1 MIGCTKLLCGT
12 ATPSDALRYGR
23 DISRMPH
30 NLLQFAKDKKPI
42 VVWNMTRRCNLRCVH
57 CYSESQDKEYKGEL
71 STEEA
76 KTFIRDLADFKAPV
90 LLFSGGEPLIREDL
104 FELGKFAQGMGM
116 RTVISTNG
124 TLIDLDAAQRIKDAN
139 FSYVGVS
146 LDGIEA
152 NNDMF
157 RGKKGAFDAALKG
170 IRNCRQLGVN
180 VGLRFTINK
189 LNFMDLPRILDLL
202 VEEGIPRCCIY
213 HLVYSGRGR
222 KLMEDD
228 LTHEETR
235 EAVDII
241 FDKTIE
247 FHKKGLNIEVLTVD
261 NHTDG
266 VYLYQ
271 RVMRDNPER
280 ADEVLQ
286 LLRWNGGNSS
296 GIGIGNVDNLGYV
309 HADQFWKHYSFGNV
323 RERKFS
329 EIWMDTSDELMR
341 GLKNRKPLLKGKCA
355 ECKYLDI
362 CNGNFRVR
370 AEAVY
375 NDIWAED
382 PACYLTDEEIERSS
396 KSEIASLR
404 SQ

>member
-1 MIGCTKLLCGT
+1 
-12 ATPSDALRYGR
+12 
-23 DISRMPH
+23 
-30 NLLQFAKDKKPI
+30 
-42 VVWNMTRRCNLRCVH
+42 
-57 CYSESQDKEYKGEL
+57 
-71 STEEA
+71 
-76 KTFIRDLADFKAPV
+76 LA
-90 LLFSGGEPLIREDL
+90 
-104 FELGKFAQGMGM
+104 
-116 RTVISTNG
+116 
-124 TLIDLDAAQRIKDAN
+124 
-139 FSYVGVS
+139 
-146 LDGIEA
+146 
-152 NNDMF
+152 
-157 RGKKGAFDAALKG
+157 
-170 IRNCRQLGVN
+170 
-180 VGLRFTINK
+180 
-189 LNFMDLPRILDLL
+189 
-202 VEEGIPRCCIY
+202 EEGIPRCCVY

-222 KLMEDD
+222 KLIEED
-228 LTHEETR
+228 LTHDQTR

-261 NHTDG
+261 NHADG
-266 VYLYQ
+266 VYLYK

-286 LLRWNGGNSS
+286 LLRWNGGNSC

-323 RERKFS
+323 RQRKFS

-341 GLKNRKPLLKGKCA
+341 GLKNRKPLIKGRCA

-375 NDIWAED
+375 NDVWAED
-382 PACYLTDEEIERSS
+382 PACYLTDEEIGID
-396 KSEIASLR
+396 KKEIASLR